1 MDNMDALL
9 KETEL
14 LARHMSTYQ
23 HELPPD
29 LDSTSKVSEEAKN
42 ELIQEC
48 EDLWTE
54 MKQCQNK
61 LMVLDAEKLPESD
74 VQLHLLMLKVK
85 ALTAECEQWQNKTP
99 DIISQNQDILLAAG
113 KEELKQ
119 TDEELEM
126 MLSNARAKNKKL
138 KSDLEKE
145 ERWLDEQQKAVDAL
159 TAKLEELNNQASNIS
174 QSSVHEKLKTKLQ
187 KVGSYREELLIALGD
202 FLSENFPLLKEQD
215 QRVKRKKGTAESPQ
229 VEWIPLA
236 DILEALIGKTLDSPH
251 DPYIRIKEE
260 FWPPYI
266 EMLLRYGIASRH
278 PEDPNKIR
286 LEAFHQ

>member
-1 MDNMDALL
+1 
-9 KETEL
+9 
-14 LARHMSTYQ
+14 MSSYQ

-29 LDSTSKVSEEAKN
+29 LDSGTKVSEEAKN

-113 KEELKQ
+113 KEELKT
-119 TDEELEM
+119 TDQDLEM
-126 MLSNARAKNKKL
+126 MLSNVRAKNKKL

-159 TAKLEELNNQASNIS
+159 TAKLKELNSQASNIS
-174 QSSVHEKLKTKLQ
+174 QSSVHEKLKTKLL
-187 KVGSYREELLIALGD
+187 KVGSYRDELLGALGD
-202 FLSENFPLLKEQD
+202 FLSENFPLLEEQD
-215 QRVKRKKGTAESPQ
+215 KRVKRKKGAGASPQ

-236 DILEALIGKTLDSPH
+236 DILEALISKIMDSPH

-266 EMLLRYGIASRH
+266 EMLLRYGIALRH
-278 PEDPNKIR
+278 PEDANKIR
-286 LEAFHQ
+286 LEAFHK